1 MNNLIIIGSGGHTR
15 AVVSTLLETK
25 ISKKLSIIDLNYKD
39 KDEDI
44 LGVPVIGSL
53 EKLKTCSIKTTSIF
67 LSVGENKIRKSL
79 MNNPLIKKFEMINV
93 IHPKSFTSSSSIIGQ
108 GNFIGPFA
116 HIGPE
121 VRLGSY
127 NIVNSYANLE
137 HETIVGD
144 FNQFGPGSVICG
156 RCNIGN
162 NIYIGANATVI
173 HELSINDNNIIG
185 AGAVII
191 SNILVKGKTFVGVPG
206 KVL

>member
-25 ISKKLSIIDLNYKD
+25 TSKTLSIIDLNYKN
-39 KDEDI
+39 KEEDI

-53 EKLKTCSIKTTSIF
+53 EKLEKYSIQSTSIF
-67 LSVGENKIRKSL
+67 LSIGENKIRKSL
-79 MNNPLIKKFEMINV
+79 INNPLIKKFEMINV
-93 IHPKSFTSSSSIIGQ
+93 IHPKALISPSSIIGQ
-108 GNFIGPFA
+108 CNFIGPFA

-144 FNQFGPGSVICG
+144 FNQFGPGSIVCG

-173 HELSINDNNIIG
+173 HKLNINDNNIIG
-185 AGAVII
+185 AGSVII